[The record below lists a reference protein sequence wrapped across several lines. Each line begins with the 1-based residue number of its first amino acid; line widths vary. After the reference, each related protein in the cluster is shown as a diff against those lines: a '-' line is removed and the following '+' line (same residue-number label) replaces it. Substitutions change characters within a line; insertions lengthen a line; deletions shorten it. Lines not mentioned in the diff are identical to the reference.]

1 MANAFDQFDVKEKAG
16 NPFDQFD
23 QSGKSSKRERTY
35 GEAAQD
41 VGAGL
46 VSGAGAL
53 VQLPGQ
59 LYGLATGDFSDTG
72 LTKVGREMRETG
84 ESMKSEELKLRE
96 QERSA
101 KIAAAEK
108 EGQVSA
114 GITAFM
120 ETIKDPAL
128 LSNFIAEQVPNLIPG
143 FGVARGLKAA
153 GMGARAVSGA
163 VGTGA
168 VQQGADIGAQSY
180 EELYKELKSKGMP
193 DEEAAGRALGY
204 ARATGAGAA
213 VISLLAQR
221 LPGARAIEEAM
232 AGVEGKAATGILG
245 KAGRAGR
252 AAAGAAGEAG
262 SEITEETGGKLAQN
276 IAMAQERPDFDITS
290 GLGQTAGM
298 AAVGGVGMGGIS
310 GALQRAESEPAK
322 PVVEPPVE
330 PPTTP
335 TPPAEPPAEPPP
347 EPPVEPP
354 VEPPISGTPPSA
366 PHTPKLNRA
375 SDDEVK
381 KLDTYYEGDPKDF
394 GLSLAD
400 IQNRDRSKPASI
412 AQMQSIAASPN
423 YDRISVSRE
432 FASGAPVVISDLKLP
447 DKFLGKIETV
457 SSEDNTRFPIRY
469 AVVDA
474 SLLTPSHLADGT
486 TVKDYSNPDI
496 GGIRP
501 VAGNGRVAGLIQ
513 AYKQGTAEDYKAKM
527 LEDTDHGIDPEAIQ
541 QLQNP
546 VLVRIMPKAD
556 LTPNIADKSNVAG
569 QMRMTP
575 AEQAKVDLGRFD
587 VTKVDFMADGAPS
600 YESLVQFINSMPE
613 SERAELMDE
622 GAPSKDAVT
631 RINNAIFSHA
641 YDSPQLMRLFSQAI
655 DPEAATVM
663 RAVALAAPS
672 MHKLNEAGDY
682 DFRDRLINAAQEI
695 VNARRRGIS
704 LATFRQQ
711 QDMNRDPYTAKI
723 MDFFIDNLRAPRR
736 MGEALTELADAAHAQ
751 SVTGED
757 MFGEVPKV
765 PMQDIFNSILGGDPI
780 TQPFSQKPA
789 TIEKP
794 APTEK
799 PENPIFA
806 IDKKP
811 SEIAQEISGFSIPQ
825 LSQWLI
831 DNAPNSAAKAIAEA
845 ITNRINEYSDRNVSM
860 TLEVKKGSKRKKGEY
875 GSLRTIPA
883 SNGIS
888 FVVSLNSPIGANNVV
903 EKNLDH
909 PRGSG
914 TNYRTIMHELLHLV
928 TMVQLRALPSS
939 DPRIKELK
947 RILDVV
953 NDQIEKDISAGKD
966 HPFIKTMVNEKQIS
980 PRKYKTWGP
989 RANIYEI
996 VAWGLT
1002 DENYQNYLSTIK
1014 VDDINVF
1021 SKIVDV
1027 LRKLLGLT
1035 EKYQTALEG
1044 VASITENLITENVEE
1059 SEKLAAT
1066 SGTFLGKRAPEKMM
1080 TPAQAFTS
1088 KEEVG
1093 SDSEINKFLEEKWQ
1107 RLVDGPQ
1114 KTKPKGFGHVPDSF
1128 WDGISPIFYPQ
1139 GKNIFK
1145 KIDDMRPTFWK
1156 RLAQGIADQ
1165 YRSIK
1170 DYSDEAYMLARMSKT
1185 VDGALEGLMFFGQ
1198 VELDNGALNIKPN
1211 SKGLLDIFKPL
1222 GDEVDT
1228 FMIWQAMNRDAE
1240 LAQKNRAP
1248 SIAKGLVA
1256 QRKLLSDGT
1265 MPNGKNR
1272 LEEYEK
1278 VQKELNLLNR
1288 SVLRVAYKQGLIDK
1302 KAFAVFSRDINYIP
1316 FYKVMEDNGD
1326 VQAAATKS
1334 GLVNQ
1339 YMSKALKG
1347 GEKPFGDLMENTL
1360 RNWSHILSASQKN
1373 AAAGATM
1380 KAAVEQGG
1388 AFPNLKSD
1396 LGWQDGKVYATKRMD
1411 LIDRIND
1418 NDELNESQK
1427 QARINRLMRPYVDAV
1442 NERTDISDS
1451 QKQSLIEGLYDG
1463 LANGDGKLKPEMTT
1477 SEGKGISKIMI
1488 GGQPTYFKVE
1498 DQLLL
1503 EAIASIGYMGPKS
1516 KFLDVARDFKNM
1528 LQFGVTI
1535 SPAFKVRNLFRDSI
1549 SAMAVSDLKKNPF
1562 ANVAK
1567 GWAESD
1573 RNNPAHIS
1581 ALAGGAIFNFGSA
1594 YEGDQ
1599 AKMIRRLIKAGV
1611 KESDILDTP
1620 EKIKSGLL
1628 KMWDAYQEF
1637 GNKSESANRMAL
1649 YTQLREKGHNHLEAS
1664 FYARDM
1670 LDFSMQG
1677 AWPAMRMVTQVVP
1690 FLNARVQG
1698 LYKLGR
1704 DGINPTA
1711 RVIYNSV
1718 TGKPIEL
1725 TDKQKAQQFSTI
1737 MTAVALASLMLYMAF
1752 KDDEEFKK
1760 REEWD
1765 RDNFWWFKL
1774 PGMETAIR
1782 IPKPFEIGAFG
1793 TIAERTLEQIIDK
1806 GAEGKTFEQ
1815 SMKRM
1820 LTDTFAIN
1828 PVPQMIRPLI
1838 DLYANKDSFT
1848 GAPIE
1853 TAGMERLSKEQR
1865 IAEKTSP
1872 LAIGLSKIANVFLP
1886 ESSEMS
1892 PVQTDYA
1899 IKSYFGWLGGTASA
1913 TSHYAV
1919 MPFSKSAYPDQD
1931 WGETMSLGFI
1941 KSLPS
1946 AQSKYV
1952 TAFYESNKEIS
1963 QAYADMRHFAELGKM
1978 DKVQEILKE
1987 KGDKIALAKY
1997 YDKASKD
2004 MSKIRQV
2011 ILHIRADENM
2021 PGDQKKEEIDR
2032 LKILI
2037 GKIAEQMESSRKVIG
2052 KQQFYYE
2059 AQQSWPLD
2067 PTL

>member
-1 MANAFDQFDVKEKAG
+1 MANAFDRFDVKEKAG

-23 QSGKSSKRERTY
+23 QAEKSAKRERTM

-53 VQLPGQ
+53 AQLPGQ

-72 LTKVGREMRETG
+72 LTKVGRELKETG
-84 ESMKSEELKLRE
+84 ESMKSEELKRRE
-96 QERSA
+96 VERSA
-101 KIAAAEK
+101 KISAAEK
-108 EGQVSA
+108 EGQISA
-114 GITAFM
+114 GVTAFM

-128 LSNFIAEQVPNLIPG
+128 LTNFIAEQAPNLIPG
-143 FGVARGLKAA
+143 LGVARGLKAA
-153 GMGARAVSGA
+153 GMGAQAVRGA
-163 VGTGA
+163 IGTGA

-180 EELYKELKSKGMP
+180 EELYKELKDKGMS
-193 DEEAAGRALGY
+193 DGEAAGRALGY

-213 VISLLAQR
+213 VISVLAQR
-221 LPGARAIEEAM
+221 LPGAKAIEEAM
-232 AGVEGKAATGILG
+232 AGVEGKAATGILA
-245 KAGRAGR
+245 KAGRLGR
-252 AAAGAAGEAG
+252 AATGAAGEAG

-276 IAMAQERPDFDITS
+276 IAMAQERPDYDLTT

-310 GALQRAESEPAK
+310 GALQRGAQVA
-322 PVVEPPVE
+322 PPE
-330 PPTTP
+330 APPE
-335 TPPAEPPAEPPP
+335 TPPEKPPG
-347 EPPVEPP
+347 VE
-354 VEPPISGTPPSA
+354 TPPGA
-366 PHTPKLNRA
+366 IPTPKLNRA
-375 SDDEVK
+375 SDEEIK
-381 KLDTYYEGDPKDF
+381 KLDTYYEGKPEDF

-412 AQMQSIAASPN
+412 AQMQSIAANPN

-432 FASGAPVVISDLKLP
+432 FASGAPVVISDIQLP
-447 DKFLGKIETV
+447 DAQLGRIETV
-457 SSEDNTRFPIRY
+457 ASEDNTRFPIRY

-474 SLLTPSHLADGT
+474 DQLTPSHLVDGT
-486 TVKDYSNPDI
+486 NVQAYGDPSVE
-496 GGIRP
+496 GIRP
-501 VAGNGRVAGLIQ
+501 VAGNGRVAGLMQ

-527 LEDTDHGIDPEAIQ
+527 MEDTDHGISPEVIQ
-541 QLQNP
+541 QIANP
-546 VLVRIMPKAD
+546 VLIRIMPKSE
-556 LTPNIADKSNVAG
+556 LTPDIADKSNVAG

-587 VTKVDFMADGAPS
+587 VNRVDFMADGSPS

-622 GAPSKDAVT
+622 GAPSKEAVT
-631 RINNAIFSHA
+631 RMNNAIFSHA

-663 RAVALAAPS
+663 RAIALAAPS

-711 QDMNRDPYTAKI
+711 QDIDRDPYTAKI

-736 MGEALTELADAAHAQ
+736 MGEALIELADTAHAQ

-765 PMQDIFNSILGGDPI
+765 PMEDIFNRVFGGDPI
-780 TQPFSQKPA
+780 TQPFTQKPE
-789 TIEKP
+789 IVEPPKVEEP
-794 APTEK
+794 KVKERVPFE
-799 PENPIFA
+799 
-806 IDKKP
+806 IDK
-811 SEIAQEISGFSIPQ
+811 SNAEIAKEIQGMSIPQ

-831 DNAPNSAAKAIAEA
+831 DNAPNSAARTIAEA
-845 ITNRINEYSDRNVSM
+845 IHNRIQEYADRKVSM
-860 TLEVKKGSKRKKGEY
+860 TLEILKGNKRNKKALGTASI
-875 GSLRTIPA
+875 IPT
-883 SNGIS
+883 SQGTS
-888 FVVSLNSPIGANNVV
+888 FVVRLNAPPTG
-903 EKNLDH
+903 KDTDYLT
-909 PRGSG
+909 G
-914 TNYRTIMHELLHLV
+914 TNYETMMHELLHVV
-928 TMVQLRALPSS
+928 TQSQLYYLPNS
-939 DPRIKELK
+939 DPRIMELED
-947 RILDVV
+947 LLQTV
-953 NDQIEKDISAGKD
+953 NRQIEKDMAAEKD
-966 HPFIKTMVNEKQIS
+966 HPMIKTFINQKFMG
-980 PRKYKTWGP
+980 PRKWKDWGP
-989 RANIYEI
+989 RKNIHEI
-996 VAWGLT
+996 ITWGLT
-1002 DENYQNYLSTIK
+1002 DPNYQSYLSTIK
-1014 VDDINVF
+1014 VGDQTAF
-1021 SKIVDV
+1021 SKFVSV
-1027 LRKLLGLT
+1027 LRKLLGLK
-1035 EKYQTALEG
+1035 EQYQTALEK
-1044 VASITENLITENVEE
+1044 VAYIAEQLVTENIEETEKALKSVG
-1059 SEKLAAT
+1059 SKLGIL
-1066 SGTFLGKRAPEKMM
+1066 SPS
-1080 TPAQAFTS
+1080 QAFTS
-1088 KEEVG
+1088 SSEVG
-1093 SDSEINKFLEEKWQ
+1093 SNSEISKFLEEKWQ
-1107 RLVDGPQ
+1107 RLVDGPP
-1114 KTKPKGFGHVPDSF
+1114 KTKPKGFEHVPDNF
-1128 WDGISPIFYPQ
+1128 WDGINPIFYPQ

-1170 DYSDEAYMLARMSKT
+1170 DYSEEAYMLARMSKT

-1198 VELDNGALNIKPN
+1198 VTLDNGALNIKPN

-1222 GDEVDT
+1222 GEEVDA

-1240 LAQKNRAP
+1240 LAAKNRAL
-1248 SIAKGLVA
+1248 SISKGLVA

-1288 SVLRVAYKQGLIDK
+1288 SVLRIAYRQGLIDK
-1302 KAFAVFSRDINYIP
+1302 KAFAIFSRDINYIP
-1316 FYKVMEDNGD
+1316 FYKVMEENGD

-1380 KAAVEQGG
+1380 QAAVEQGG
-1388 AFPNLKSD
+1388 AYPNLKSD
-1396 LGWQDGKVYATKRMD
+1396 LGWQDGKVYATRRMGI
-1411 LIDRIND
+1411 IDRIND

-1427 QARINRLMRPYVDAV
+1427 KAKIFRLMKPYVDAV
-1442 NERTDISDS
+1442 KERTDISNQEKD
-1451 QKQSLIEGLYDG
+1451 KLIEGLYEG
-1463 LANGDGKLKPEMTT
+1463 LANGDGKLIPEMTT

-1498 DQLLL
+1498 DQLLM

-1549 SAMAVSDLKKNPF
+1549 AAMAVSDLKKQPW
-1562 ANVAK
+1562 ANVVK

-1599 AKMIRRLIKAGV
+1599 AKMIRRLIKMGV

-1620 EKIKSGLL
+1620 EKIKVGLS

-1649 YTQLREKGHNHLEAS
+1649 YTQLRDKGYNHLEAS

-1677 AWPAMRMVTQVVP
+1677 SWPAMRMVTQVVP

-1704 DGINPTA
+1704 DGINPTV

-1718 TGKPIEL
+1718 TGKPLEL
-1725 TDKQKAQQFSTI
+1725 TDKQKAQQFSTV

-1765 RDNFWWFKL
+1765 RDNFWWFRL

-1782 IPKPFEIGAFG
+1782 VPKPFEIGAFG
-1793 TIAERTLEQIIDK
+1793 TLAERTVEQIVDK
-1806 GAEGKTFEQ
+1806 SAEGKTFEK
-1815 SMKRM
+1815 SLKRM

-1872 LAIGLSKIANVFLP
+1872 LAIALSKVTNVFLP
-1886 ESSEMS
+1886 ESAEVS

-1931 WGETMSLGFI
+1931 WRETMSLGFV
-1941 KSLPS
+1941 KSLPT

-1952 TAFYESNKEIS
+1952 TAFYENNKEIS
-1963 QAYADMRHFAELGKM
+1963 QAYADMRHYAEIGETEKAQKIM
-1978 DKVQEILKE
+1978 QE
-1987 KGDKIALAKY
+1987 KGDQIAMAKF

-2004 MSKIRQV
+2004 MSKVRQV

-2021 PGDQKKEEIDR
+2021 SGAQKKEEIDR

-2037 GKIAEQMESSRKVIG
+2037 GQIAEQMENARKALS
-2052 KQQFYYE
+2052 QR
-2059 AQQSWPLD
+2059 
-2067 PTL
+2067 

>member
-1 MANAFDQFDVKEKAG
+1 MPSLSEILQDPNYVNANEATKRAIFDKYSAQ
-16 NPFDQFD
+16 DQNFTSANEATKD
-23 QSGKSSKRERTY
+23 AIRQRFGVLTQARAEPTTAPKERTM

-41 VGAGL
+41 IGAGL

-84 ESMKSEELKLRE
+84 ESMKSEELKRRE
-96 QERSA
+96 AERSA
-101 KIAAAEK
+101 KITAAEK
-108 EGQVSA
+108 EGQISA
-114 GITAFM
+114 GVTAFM

-128 LSNFIAEQVPNLIPG
+128 LSNFIAEQAPNLIPG
-143 FGVARGLKAA
+143 LGVARGLKAA
-153 GMGARAVSGA
+153 GMGAGA
-163 VGTGA
+163 VRGAIGTGA
-168 VQQGADIGAQSY
+168 VQQGADIGAQAY
-180 EELYKELKSKGMP
+180 EDLYKELKDKGMS
-193 DEEAAGRALGY
+193 DGEAAGRALGY

-213 VISLLAQR
+213 VISVLAQR

-245 KAGRAGR
+245 KAGRLGR
-252 AAAGAAGEAG
+252 AAVGAAGEAG
-262 SEITEETGGKLAQN
+262 SEVTEETGGKLLQN
-276 IAMAQERPDFDITS
+276 IAMAQERPGYDLTT

-310 GALQRAESEPAK
+310 GALQRGEQERPPEAPPEK
-322 PVVEPPVE
+322 PTGVE
-330 PPTTP
+330 
-335 TPPAEPPAEPPP
+335 TPPGSIP
-347 EPPVEPP
+347 
-354 VEPPISGTPPSA
+354 
-366 PHTPKLNRA
+366 TPKLNRA
-375 SDDEVK
+375 SDDEIK
-381 KLDTYYEGDPKDF
+381 KLDTYYEGKPEDF

-400 IQNRDRSKPASI
+400 IQNRDRSKPAAI
-412 AQMQSIAASPN
+412 AQMQSIAANPN

-432 FASGAPVVISDLKLP
+432 FASGAPVVISDIQLP
-447 DKFLGKIETV
+447 DTQLGRIETV
-457 SSEDNTRFPIRY
+457 ASEDNTRFPIRY

-474 SLLTPSHLADGT
+474 SQLTPSHLVDGT
-486 TVKDYSNPDI
+486 NVPQYSDPNVQ
-496 GGIRP
+496 GIRP

-513 AYKQGTAEDYKAKM
+513 AYKQGTAEDYKTKM
-527 LEDTDHGIDPEAIQ
+527 MEDTDHGINPEVIQ
-541 QLQNP
+541 QIADP

-556 LTPNIADKSNVAG
+556 LTPDIADKSNVAG

-587 VTKVDFMADGAPS
+587 VNNVDFMADGAPS

-622 GAPSKDAVT
+622 GAPSKEAVT
-631 RINNAIFSHA
+631 RLNNAIFSHA

-663 RAVALAAPS
+663 RAIALAAPS
-672 MHKLNEAGDY
+672 MHQLNEAGDY

-695 VNARRRGIS
+695 VNARRRGVS

-711 QDMNRDPYTAKI
+711 QDMSRDPYTAKI

-736 MGEALTELADAAHAQ
+736 MGEALTELANAAHEQ

-765 PMQDIFNSILGGDPI
+765 PMQDIFNRILGGEPI
-780 TQPFSQKPA
+780 TQPFTQEPA
-789 TIEKP
+789 
-794 APTEK
+794 AVAK
-799 PENPIFA
+799 PELPEKIPFV

-811 SEIAQEISGFSIPQ
+811 SEIAKEITGFSIPQ

-845 ITNRINEYSDRNVSM
+845 ITKRINEYADRNVSM
-860 TLEVKKGSKRKKGEY
+860 KLEVQNGRKRKKGEF
-875 GSLRTIPA
+875 GSNRLIPA
-883 SNGIS
+883 TNGIA
-888 FVVSLNSPIGANNVV
+888 FVVSLNSPFGPRNVLEENN
-903 EKNLDH
+903 DH
-909 PRGSG
+909 PRGAG

-928 TMVQLRALPSS
+928 TQVQLHLLPKT
-939 DPRIKELK
+939 DPRIKELH
-947 RILDVV
+947 RILDIV
-953 NDQIEKDISAGKD
+953 NKQIEKDIKANVD
-966 HPFIKTMVNEKQIS
+966 HPFIKIASTQSLK
-980 PRKYKTWGP
+980 WGP
-989 RANIYEI
+989 KKNIFEI
-996 VAWGLT
+996 ISWGLT
-1002 DENYQNYLSTIK
+1002 DEDYQNYLSTIK
-1014 VDDINVF
+1014 IDDQNAF
-1021 SKIVDV
+1021 SKFVDV
-1027 LRKLLGLT
+1027 LRKLLGLK
-1035 EKYQTALEG
+1035 EQYQTALEG
-1044 VASITENLITENVEE
+1044 VAYITENLVTENVEE
-1059 SEKLAAT
+1059 TEKLAA
-1066 SGTFLGKRAPEKMM
+1066 SRGTILGRRAPEKMM

-1088 KEEVG
+1088 KDEVG
-1093 SDSEINKFLEEKWQ
+1093 SKSEISKFLEEKWQ
-1107 RLVDGPQ
+1107 RLVDGPA
-1114 KTKPKGFGHVPDSF
+1114 KTKPKGFDHVPDDY
-1128 WDGISPIFYPQ
+1128 WNGINPIFYPQ

-1145 KIDDMRPTFWK
+1145 KLDDMRPTFWK

-1170 DYSDEAYMLARMSKT
+1170 DYSEEAYMLARMSKT

-1198 VELDNGALNIKPN
+1198 VMLDNGALNIKPN
-1211 SKGLLDIFKPL
+1211 SKGLLDIFKTL
-1222 GDEVDT
+1222 GEEVDS
-1228 FMIWQAMNRDAE
+1228 FMIWQAMNRDAQ
-1240 LAQKNRAP
+1240 LAADKRAP
-1248 SIAKGLVA
+1248 SIAQGLVA
-1256 QRKLLSDGT
+1256 QRKLLSDGN
-1265 MPNGKNR
+1265 MPDGRNR
-1272 LEEYEK
+1272 LKVYES
-1278 VQKELNLLNR
+1278 VQKELNQLNR

-1316 FYKVMEDNGD
+1316 FYKVMEENGD

-1360 RNWSHILSASQKN
+1360 RNWSHILSAAQKN

-1388 AFPNLKSD
+1388 AYPNLKSD
-1396 LGWQDGKVYATKRMD
+1396 LGWQDGKVYATRRMALMD
-1411 LIDRIND
+1411 KIND
-1418 NDELNESQK
+1418 NDELTESQK
-1427 QARINRLMRPYVDAV
+1427 KAKIDRLMKPYVDAV
-1442 NERTDISDS
+1442 KERTDINDS
-1451 QKQSLIEGLYDG
+1451 QKDRLIEGLYEG
-1463 LANGDGKLKPEMTT
+1463 LANGDGKLIPEMTT
-1477 SEGKGISKIMI
+1477 SEGKGISKIMV

-1498 DQLLL
+1498 DELLM

-1549 SAMAVSDLKKNPF
+1549 SAMAVSDLKKQPW
-1562 ANVAK
+1562 ANVVK
-1567 GWAESD
+1567 GWADSD

-1599 AKMIRRLIKAGV
+1599 AKMIRRLIKMGV
-1611 KESDILDTP
+1611 KEGDILDTP
-1620 EKIKSGLL
+1620 EKIKAGLA

-1637 GNKSESANRMAL
+1637 GNKSEAANRMAL
-1649 YTQLREKGHNHLEAS
+1649 YTQLREKNMNHLQAS

-1711 RVIYNSV
+1711 RVIYNTA

-1725 TDKQKAQQFSTI
+1725 TDKQKAAQFSTV

-1782 IPKPFEIGAFG
+1782 VPKPFEIGAFG
-1793 TIAERTLEQIIDK
+1793 TMAERTAEQIMDK
-1806 GAEGKTFEQ
+1806 SAEGKTFEQ
-1815 SMKRM
+1815 SLKRM
-1820 LTDTFAIN
+1820 LSDTFAMN
-1828 PVPQMIRPLI
+1828 PVPQMIRPLV

-1872 LAIGLSKIANVFLP
+1872 LAIALSKVANVFLP
-1886 ESSEMS
+1886 ESAEVS

-1919 MPFSKSAYPDQD
+1919 MPFSKSAYPDQN
-1931 WGETMSLGFI
+1931 WAETMSLGFI
-1941 KSLPS
+1941 KSLPTT
-1946 AQSKYV
+1946 QSKYV
-1952 TAFYESNKEIS
+1952 TAFYENNKEIS
-1963 QAYADMRHFAELGKM
+1963 QAYADMRHFMEIGEM
-1978 DKVQEILKE
+1978 DKAQKIMQE
-1987 KGDKIALAKY
+1987 KGDLITLAKF

-2004 MSKIRQV
+2004 MSKVRQV
-2011 ILHIRADENM
+2011 ILHVRADETM
-2021 PGDQKKEEIDR
+2021 TGAQKKEEIDR

-2037 GKIAEQMESSRKVIG
+2037 GEIAQQMEDARK
-2052 KQQFYYE
+2052 
-2059 AQQSWPLD
+2059 
-2067 PTL
+2067 TLNRP

>member
-1 MANAFDQFDVKEKAG
+1 MPSLIEILKDPNYVNANEATKRAIFDKYSAQ
-16 NPFDQFD
+16 DQNYTGANEATKDAIRQKFGVITEARAEER
-23 QSGKSSKRERTY
+23 QQPTAAPKERTL

-41 VGAGL
+41 IGAGL

-53 VQLPGQ
+53 AQLPGQ
-59 LYGLATGDFSDTG
+59 IYGLATGDFSDTG

-84 ESMKSEELKLRE
+84 ESMKSEELKRRE
-96 QERSA
+96 AERSS

-108 EGQVSA
+108 EGQISA
-114 GITAFM
+114 GVTAFM

-128 LSNFIAEQVPNLIPG
+128 LTNFIAEQAPNLIPG
-143 FGVARGLKAA
+143 LGVARGLKAA
-153 GMGARAVSGA
+153 GMGAQAVRGA
-163 VGTGA
+163 IGTGA

-180 EELYKELKSKGMP
+180 EELYKELKSKGMS
-193 DEEAAGRALGY
+193 DGEAAGRALGY

-213 VISLLAQR
+213 VISVLAQR

-232 AGVEGKAATGILG
+232 AGVEGKAATGILA

-252 AAAGAAGEAG
+252 AATGAAGEAG
-262 SEITEETGGKLAQN
+262 SEIVEETGGKFAQN
-276 IAMAQERPDFDITS
+276 VAMAQERPDFALST

-298 AAVGGVGMGGIS
+298 AAVGGVGMGGVS
-310 GALQRAESEPAK
+310 GALSRGQVETLPPEKPPESPPEK
-322 PVVEPPVE
+322 PP
-330 PPTTP
+330 
-335 TPPAEPPAEPPP
+335 EPPP
-347 EPPVEPP
+347 EKPPGVE
-354 VEPPISGTPPSA
+354 TPPGA
-366 PHTPKLNRA
+366 IFTPKLNRA
-375 SDDEVK
+375 SDEEIK
-381 KLDTYYEGDPKDF
+381 KLETYYEGKPEDF

-412 AQMQSIAASPN
+412 AQMQSIAANPN

-432 FASGAPVVISDLKLP
+432 FASGAPVVISDIQLP
-447 DKFLGKIETV
+447 DTQLGKIETV
-457 SSEDNTRFPIRY
+457 TSEDNTRFPIRY

-474 SLLTPSHLADGT
+474 GQLTPSHLVDGT
-486 TVKDYSNPDI
+486 NVKAYSDASVE
-496 GGIRP
+496 GIRP
-501 VAGNGRVAGLIQ
+501 VAGNGRVAGLMQ
-513 AYKQGTAEDYKAKM
+513 AYKQGTAEDYKTKM
-527 LEDTDHGIDPEAIQ
+527 LEDTDHGINPEVIQ
-541 QLQNP
+541 QMDNP

-556 LTPNIADKSNVAG
+556 LTANIADKSNVAG

-613 SERAELMDE
+613 SERAELMDD
-622 GAPSKDAVT
+622 GAPSKEAVT
-631 RINNAIFSHA
+631 RLNNSIFSHA

-663 RAVALAAPS
+663 RAIALAAPS
-672 MHKLNEAGDY
+672 MQKLNDAGEY

-711 QDMNRDPYTAKI
+711 QDIDRDPYTAKI

-751 SVTGED
+751 SITGED

-765 PMQDIFNSILGGDPI
+765 PMQDIFNRVFGGEPI
-780 TQPFSQKPA
+780 TQPFTQEPA
-789 TIEKP
+789 
-794 APTEK
+794 AVAK
-799 PENPIFA
+799 PEVPEKIPFA

-811 SEIAQEISGFSIPQ
+811 SEIAKEITGFSMPQ

-845 ITNRINEYSDRNVSM
+845 ITKRINEYADRNVSM
-860 TLEVKKGSKRKKGEY
+860 TLEVQKGTKRKKGEF
-875 GSLRTIPA
+875 GSSRVIPA
-883 SNGIS
+883 TNGIA
-888 FVVSLNSPIGANNVV
+888 FVISLNSPFGPRNVLEENN
-903 EKNLDH
+903 DH
-909 PRGSG
+909 PRGAG

-928 TMVQLRALPSS
+928 TQVQLNLLPKT
-939 DPRIKELK
+939 DPRIKELQQ
-947 RILDVV
+947 ILNTV
-953 NDQIEKDISAGKD
+953 NKQIEKDIRAGVD
-966 HPFIKTMVNEKQIS
+966 HPFIKLAGTQSLK
-980 PRKYKTWGP
+980 WGP
-989 RANIYEI
+989 KKDIFEI
-996 VAWGLT
+996 ISWGLT
-1002 DENYQNYLSTIK
+1002 DEDYQNYLSTVK
-1014 VDDINVF
+1014 VGDQNVF
-1021 SKIVDV
+1021 SKFVDV
-1027 LRKLLGLT
+1027 LRKLLGLK
-1035 EKYQTALEG
+1035 EQYQTALEA
-1044 VASITENLITENVEE
+1044 VAYITENLVTENVQET
-1059 SEKLAAT
+1059 EKLAA
-1066 SGTFLGKRAPEKMM
+1066 SRGTILGRRTPEKMM

-1088 KEEVG
+1088 KDEVG
-1093 SDSEINKFLEEKWQ
+1093 SNSEIRKFLEEKWQ

-1114 KTKPKGFGHVPDSF
+1114 KTKPKGFDHVPDKL
-1128 WDGISPIFYPQ
+1128 WDGLNPIFYPQ
-1139 GKNIFK
+1139 GKTIFK

-1156 RLAQGIADQ
+1156 RLAQGVADQ

-1170 DYSDEAYMLARMSKT
+1170 DYSSEAYMLARMSKT

-1222 GDEVDT
+1222 GEEVDT

-1240 LAQKNRAP
+1240 LAANKRAP
-1248 SIAKGLVA
+1248 SIAQSLVA
-1256 QRKLLSDGT
+1256 QRKLLSDGN
-1265 MPNGKNR
+1265 MPDGRNR
-1272 LEEYEK
+1272 LKVYES
-1278 VQKELNLLNR
+1278 VQKELNQLNR
-1288 SVLRVAYKQGLIDK
+1288 SVLRIAYKQGLIDK

-1316 FYKVMEDNGD
+1316 FYKVMEENGD

-1388 AFPNLKSD
+1388 AYPNLKSD
-1396 LGWQDGKVYATKRMD
+1396 LGWQDGKVYATRRMS
-1411 LIDRIND
+1411 LVDRINE
-1418 NDELNESQK
+1418 NDEL
-1427 QARINRLMRPYVDAV
+1427 
-1442 NERTDISDS
+1442 SDS
-1451 QKQSLIEGLYDG
+1451 QKQSKINRIMKPYVDAINERSDIDQSRKDNLIEGLYEG
-1463 LANGDGKLKPEMTT
+1463 LANGDGKLIPEMTT

-1498 DQLLL
+1498 DELLM

-1549 SAMAVSDLKKNPF
+1549 AAMAVSDLKKQPW
-1562 ANVAK
+1562 ANVVK

-1599 AKMIRRLIKAGV
+1599 AKMIRRLIKMGV
-1611 KESDILDTP
+1611 KENDILDTP
-1620 EKIKSGLL
+1620 EKIKAGLT
-1628 KMWDAYQEF
+1628 KMWDAYQDF

-1649 YTQLREKGHNHLEAS
+1649 YTQLKEKGHNHLEAS

-1677 AWPAMRMVTQVVP
+1677 SWPAMRMVTQVVP

-1725 TDKQKAQQFSTI
+1725 TDKQKAQQFSTV

-1765 RDNFWWFKL
+1765 RDNFWWFRL

-1782 IPKPFEIGAFG
+1782 VPKPFEIGAFG
-1793 TIAERTLEQIIDK
+1793 TMAERTAEQIMDK
-1806 GAEGKTFEQ
+1806 SAEGKTFEK
-1815 SMKRM
+1815 SLKRM

-1828 PVPQMIRPLI
+1828 PIPQMVRPLV
-1838 DLYANKDSFT
+1838 DLYSNKDSFT

-1872 LAIGLSKIANVFLP
+1872 LAIALSKVTNVFLP
-1886 ESSEMS
+1886 ESAEVS

-1931 WGETMSLGFI
+1931 WKETMSLGFV
-1941 KSLPS
+1941 KSLPT

-1952 TAFYESNKEIS
+1952 TAFYENNKEIS
-1963 QAYADMRHFAELGKM
+1963 QAYADMRHFMEIGEM
-1978 DKVQEILKE
+1978 DKAQKIMQE
-1987 KGDKIALAKY
+1987 KGDKITLAKF

-2004 MSKIRQV
+2004 MSKVRQV
-2011 ILHIRADENM
+2011 ILHIRADETM
-2021 PGDQKKEEIDR
+2021 TGAQKKEEIDR

-2037 GKIAEQMESSRKVIG
+2037 GEIAQQMEESRK
-2052 KQQFYYE
+2052 
-2059 AQQSWPLD
+2059 
-2067 PTL
+2067 TLSQP

>member
-1 MANAFDQFDVKEKAG
+1 MANVFDQFDTREKAG

-23 QSGKSSKRERTY
+23 HVEKSAKRERTT
-35 GEAAQD
+35 GEAVQD
-41 VGAGL
+41 VGAGV
-46 VSGAGAL
+46 VSGVGAL
-53 VQLPGQ
+53 TQLPGQ
-59 LYGLATGDFSDTG
+59 IYGLATGDFSDTG
-72 LTKVGREMRETG
+72 LTKVGREMREYG
-84 ESMKSEELKLRE
+84 ESMKSEELKRRE
-96 QERSA
+96 VERSA

-108 EGQVSA
+108 EGQISA
-114 GITAFM
+114 GVTAFM

-128 LSNFIAEQVPNLIPG
+128 LTNFIAEQLPNLIPG
-143 FGVARGLKAA
+143 LTVARGLKAA
-153 GMGARAVSGA
+153 GMGAQAVRGA
-163 VGTGA
+163 IGTGA

-180 EELYKELKSKGMP
+180 EELYKELKDKGMS
-193 DEEAAGRALGY
+193 EGEAAGRALGY

-213 VISLLAQR
+213 VISVLAQR

-245 KAGRAGR
+245 KAGRLGR
-252 AAAGAAGEAG
+252 AATGAAGEAG

-276 IAMAQERPDFDITS
+276 IAMAQERPGYDLTT

-298 AAVGGVGMGGIS
+298 AAVGGVGMGGVS
-310 GALQRAESEPAK
+310 GALSRGQVETFPPEKPPEKPAG
-322 PVVEPPVE
+322 VE
-330 PPTTP
+330 
-335 TPPAEPPAEPPP
+335 TPPGAIP
-347 EPPVEPP
+347 
-354 VEPPISGTPPSA
+354 
-366 PHTPKLNRA
+366 TPKLNRA
-375 SDDEVK
+375 SDDEIK
-381 KLDTYYEGDPKDF
+381 RLDTYYEGKPEDF

-412 AQMQSIAASPN
+412 AQMQSIAANPN
-423 YDRISVSRE
+423 YNRISVSRE
-432 FASGAPVVISDLKLP
+432 FASGAPVVISDIQLP
-447 DKFLGKIETV
+447 DAQLGRIETV
-457 SSEDNTRFPIRY
+457 ASEDNTRFPIRY

-474 SLLTPSHLADGT
+474 GQLTPSHLVDGT
-486 TVKDYSNPDI
+486 NVQAYSDPSVE
-496 GGIRP
+496 GIRP
-501 VAGNGRVAGLIQ
+501 VAGNGRVAGLMQ
-513 AYKQGTAEDYKAKM
+513 AYKQGTAENYKTM
-527 LEDTDHGIDPEAIQ
+527 MMEDTDHGINPEVIQ
-541 QLQNP
+541 QMANP

-613 SERAELMDE
+613 SERGELMDE
-622 GAPSKDAVT
+622 GAPSKEAVT
-631 RINNAIFSHA
+631 RVNNAIFSHA

-672 MHKLNEAGDY
+672 MHKLNEAGEY

-711 QDMNRDPYTAKI
+711 QDIDRDPYTAKI

-736 MGEALTELADAAHAQ
+736 MGDVLTELADAAHEQ

-765 PMQDIFNSILGGDPI
+765 PMQDIFNRILGGDPI
-780 TQPFSQKPA
+780 TQPFVQELA
-789 TIEKP
+789 T
-794 APTEK
+794 TEK
-799 PENPIFA
+799 PEVPEKISFA

-811 SEIAQEISGFSIPQ
+811 SEIAKEIAGFSIPK

-831 DNAPNSAAKAIAEA
+831 DNAPNSAAKAIAET
-845 ITNRINEYSDRNVSM
+845 ITKRIKEYADRNVSM
-860 TLEVKKGSKRKKGEY
+860 TLEIKNGSARKKGQF
-875 GSLRTIPA
+875 GSSRIIPA
-883 SNGIS
+883 TNGIS
-888 FVVSLNSPIGANNVV
+888 FVVSLNSPIGTRGVL
-903 EKNLDH
+903 EKHNDN
-909 PRGSG
+909 PQGAG
-914 TNYRTIMHELLHLV
+914 TNYRTIMHELLHVV
-928 TMVQLRALPSS
+928 TQAQLNFLPES
-939 DPRIKELK
+939 DARVKELQ
-947 RILDVV
+947 RILDIV
-953 NDQIEKDISAGKD
+953 NDQIEKDIKAGKD
-966 HPFIKTMVNEKQIS
+966 HPFIRRMADAQFNA
-980 PRKYKTWGP
+980 PRAYKTWGP
-989 RANIYEI
+989 RKNIKEI
-996 VAWGLT
+996 VSWGLT
-1002 DENYQNYLSTIK
+1002 DDDYQNYLSTIK
-1014 VDDINVF
+1014 VGDQNVF
-1021 SKIVDV
+1021 SKFVDV
-1027 LRKLLGLT
+1027 LRKLLGMK
-1035 EKYQTALEG
+1035 EQYQTALES
-1044 VASITENLITENVEE
+1044 VAYTTEQLITEPI
-1059 SEKLAAT
+1059 EKTEQLAQTA
-1066 SGTFLGKRAPEKMM
+1066 GTILGSRSPEKMM

-1093 SDSEINKFLEEKWQ
+1093 KDSNINTFLEEKWQ
-1107 RLVDGPQ
+1107 RLVDGPP
-1114 KTKPKGFGHVPDSF
+1114 KTKPKGFDHVPDDY
-1128 WDGISPIFYPQ
+1128 WDGINPIFYPQ

-1145 KIDDMRPTFWK
+1145 KMDDMRPTFWK

-1170 DYSDEAYMLARMSKT
+1170 DYSEEAYMLARMSKT

-1198 VELDNGALNIKPN
+1198 VFLDNGALNIKPDT
-1211 SKGLLDIFKPL
+1211 KGLLDIFKPL
-1222 GDEVDT
+1222 GEEVDT
-1228 FMIWQAMNRDAE
+1228 FMIWQAMSRDAE
-1240 LAQKNRAP
+1240 LAANNRAP
-1248 SIAKGLVA
+1248 SIAKELVA
-1256 QRKLLSDGT
+1256 KRKVLSDGN
-1265 MPNGKNR
+1265 MPDGKNR
-1272 LEEYEK
+1272 LALYES
-1278 VQKELNLLNR
+1278 VQKELNQLNR
-1288 SVLRVAYKQGLIDK
+1288 SVLRIAYKQGLIDK
-1302 KAFAVFSRDINYIP
+1302 KAFAIFSRDINYIP

-1360 RNWSHILSASQKN
+1360 RNWSHILSAAQKN
-1373 AAAGATM
+1373 AAGGATI

-1388 AFPNLKSD
+1388 AYPNLKSD
-1396 LGWQDGKVYATKRMD
+1396 LGWQDGKVYNTRRMG
-1411 LIDRIND
+1411 LVDRIND
-1418 NDELNESQK
+1418 NDELSDSQK
-1427 QARINRLMRPYVDAV
+1427 RAKIDRIMKPYVDAI
-1442 NERTDISDS
+1442 NERTDID
-1451 QKQSLIEGLYDG
+1451 QSRKDKLIEGLYEG
-1463 LANGDGKLKPEMTT
+1463 LANGDGKLLPEMTT

-1498 DQLLL
+1498 DQLLM
-1503 EAIASIGYMGPKS
+1503 EASASIGYMGPKS

-1549 SAMAVSDLKKNPF
+1549 SAMAVSDLKKQPW
-1562 ANVAK
+1562 ANVVK
-1567 GWAESD
+1567 GWADSD

-1599 AKMIRRLIKAGV
+1599 AKMIRRLIKMGV
-1611 KESDILDTP
+1611 KEGDILDTP
-1620 EKIKSGLL
+1620 EKIKAGLA

-1649 YTQLREKGHNHLEAS
+1649 YTQLREKDMNHLQAS

-1704 DGINPTA
+1704 DGITPTS
-1711 RVIYNSV
+1711 RMVYSSV
-1718 TGKPIEL
+1718 TGKQLWETDDQGKLTEKGLKNKL
-1725 TDKQKAQQFSTI
+1725 TDKQKAQQFSTV

-1782 IPKPFEIGAFG
+1782 VPKPFEIGAFG
-1793 TIAERTLEQIIDK
+1793 TIAERTAEQIMDK
-1806 GAEGKTFEQ
+1806 SAEGKTFEQ
-1815 SMKRM
+1815 SLKRM

-1872 LAIGLSKIANVFLP
+1872 LAIALSKVTNVFLP
-1886 ESSEMS
+1886 ESAEVS

-1931 WGETMSLGFI
+1931 WKETMSLGFI
-1941 KSLPS
+1941 KSLPT

-1963 QAYADMRHFAELGKM
+1963 QAYADMRHYAEIGETEKAY
-1978 DKVQEILKE
+1978 KIINE
-1987 KGDKIALAKY
+1987 KGDLIAMAKV
-1997 YDKASKD
+1997 YDKVSKD
-2004 MSKIRQV
+2004 MSKIRQA
-2011 ILHIRADENM
+2011 IMAIRADQDM
-2021 PGDQKKEEIDR
+2021 TGAQKKEEIDR
-2032 LKILI
+2032 LKIII
-2037 GKIAEQMESSRKVIG
+2037 GELAEQAEGARKSLS
-2052 KQQFYYE
+2052 QR
-2059 AQQSWPLD
+2059 
-2067 PTL
+2067 

>member
-1 MANAFDQFDVKEKAG
+1 MANAFDQFDTKEKAG

-23 QSGKSSKRERTY
+23 RVEKAAKRERSM
-35 GEAAQD
+35 GEAVQD

-53 VQLPGQ
+53 TQLPGQ
-59 LYGLATGDFSDTG
+59 IYGLATGDFSDTG
-72 LTKVGREMRETG
+72 LTKVGREMREYG
-84 ESMKSEELKLRE
+84 ESMKSEELKRRE
-96 QERSA
+96 IERSA

-108 EGQVSA
+108 EGQISA
-114 GITAFM
+114 GVTAFM

-128 LSNFIAEQVPNLIPG
+128 LTNFIAEQAPNLIPG
-143 FGVARGLKAA
+143 LAVARGLKAA
-153 GMGARAVSGA
+153 GMGAQAVRGA
-163 VGTGA
+163 IGTGA

-180 EELYKELKSKGMP
+180 EELYKELKSKDMS
-193 DEEAAGRALGY
+193 DAEAAGRALGY

-213 VISLLAQR
+213 VISVLAQR

-232 AGVEGKAATGILG
+232 AGVEGKAATGILA

-252 AAAGAAGEAG
+252 AVTGAAGEAG
-262 SEITEETGGKLAQN
+262 SEIVEETGGKFAQN
-276 IAMAQERPDFDITS
+276 VAMAQERPDFALST

-298 AAVGGVGMGGIS
+298 AAVGGVGMGGVS
-310 GALQRAESEPAK
+310 GALSRGQVETLPPETPPEK
-322 PVVEPPVE
+322 PVEKPVGVE
-330 PPTTP
+330 
-335 TPPAEPPAEPPP
+335 TPPGAIP
-347 EPPVEPP
+347 
-354 VEPPISGTPPSA
+354 
-366 PHTPKLNRA
+366 TPKLNRA
-375 SDDEVK
+375 SDDEIK
-381 KLDTYYEGDPKDF
+381 RLDTYYEGKPEDF

-412 AQMQSIAASPN
+412 AQMQSIAANPN

-432 FASGAPVVISDLKLP
+432 FASGAPVVISDIQLP
-447 DKFLGKIETV
+447 DEQLGRIETV
-457 SSEDNTRFPIRY
+457 ASEDNTRFPIRY

-474 SLLTPSHLADGT
+474 GQLTPSHLVDGT
-486 TVKDYSNPDI
+486 NVQAYSDPSVE
-496 GGIRP
+496 GIRP
-501 VAGNGRVAGLIQ
+501 VAGNGRVAGLMQ

-527 LEDTDHGIDPEAIQ
+527 LEDTDHGINPEIIQ
-541 QLQNP
+541 QMANP

-587 VTKVDFMADGAPS
+587 VNNVGFMADGAPS

-622 GAPSKDAVT
+622 GAPSKEAVT
-631 RINNAIFSHA
+631 RLNNAIFSHA

-663 RAVALAAPS
+663 RAIALAAPS
-672 MHKLNEAGDY
+672 MHKLNEAGEY

-695 VNARRRGIS
+695 VNARRRGVS

-711 QDMNRDPYTAKI
+711 QDIDRDPYTAKI

-765 PMQDIFNSILGGDPI
+765 PMQDIFNRILGGDPI
-780 TQPFSQKPA
+780 TQPFVQELA
-789 TIEKP
+789 T
-794 APTEK
+794 TEK
-799 PENPIFA
+799 PEVPEKIPFA
-806 IDKKP
+806 IDKNP
-811 SEIAQEISGFSIPQ
+811 SEIAKEITGYSIPK

-831 DNAPNSAAKAIAEA
+831 DNAPNSAAKTIAEA
-845 ITNRINEYSDRNVSM
+845 ITNRIKEYANRNVSM
-860 TLEVKKGSKRKKGEY
+860 TLEVQNGRKRKKGEL
-875 GSLRTIPA
+875 GSSTIIPA
-883 SNGIS
+883 TNGIS
-888 FVVSLNSPIGANNVV
+888 FVVSLNSPIGTKGVL
-903 EKNLDH
+903 EKYNDN
-909 PRGSG
+909 PKAAG
-914 TNYRTIMHELLHLV
+914 TNYRTIMHELLHVV
-928 TMVQLRALPSS
+928 TQTQLYLLPES
-939 DPRIKELK
+939 DQRVKELQ
-947 RILDVV
+947 RIFDIV
-953 NDQIEKDISAGKD
+953 DAQIEKDIKAGKD
-966 HPFIKTMVNEKQIS
+966 HPFIRRMADVQFNA
-980 PRKYKTWGP
+980 PRAYKTWGP
-989 RANIYEI
+989 RKNIKEI
-996 VAWGLT
+996 VTWGLT

-1014 VDDINVF
+1014 VGDQNMF
-1021 SKIVDV
+1021 SKFVDV
-1027 LRKLLGLT
+1027 LRKLLGMK
-1035 EKYQTALEG
+1035 EQYQTALES
-1044 VASITENLITENVEE
+1044 VAYTTEQLITEPI
-1059 SEKLAAT
+1059 EKTEQLAT
-1066 SGTFLGKRAPEKMM
+1066 SRGTILGRRAPEKMM

-1093 SDSEINKFLEEKWQ
+1093 KDSNINTFLEEKWQ
-1107 RLVDGPQ
+1107 RLVDGPP
-1114 KTKPKGFGHVPDSF
+1114 KTKPKGFDHVPDKL
-1128 WDGISPIFYPQ
+1128 WDGLNPIFYPQ
-1139 GKNIFK
+1139 GKTIFK

-1156 RLAQGIADQ
+1156 RLAQGVADQ

-1170 DYSDEAYMLARMSKT
+1170 DYSSEAYMLARMSKT

-1211 SKGLLDIFKPL
+1211 SKGLLDIFKLL
-1222 GDEVDT
+1222 GEEVDT

-1240 LAQKNRAP
+1240 LAANKRAP
-1248 SIAKGLVA
+1248 SIAQSLVA
-1256 QRKLLSDGT
+1256 QRKLLSDGN
-1265 MPNGKNR
+1265 MPDGRNR
-1272 LEEYEK
+1272 LKVYES
-1278 VQKELNLLNR
+1278 VQKELNQLNR
-1288 SVLRVAYKQGLIDK
+1288 SVLRIAYKQGLIDK

-1316 FYKVMEDNGD
+1316 FYKVMEENGD

-1388 AFPNLKSD
+1388 AYPNLKSD
-1396 LGWQDGKVYATKRMD
+1396 LGWQDGKVYATRRMS
-1411 LIDRIND
+1411 LVDRIND
-1418 NDELNESQK
+1418 NDEL
-1427 QARINRLMRPYVDAV
+1427 
-1442 NERTDISDS
+1442 SDS
-1451 QKQSLIEGLYDG
+1451 QKQSKINRIMKPYVDAINERSDIDQSRKDNLIEGLYEG
-1463 LANGDGKLKPEMTT
+1463 LANGDGKLIPEMTT
-1477 SEGKGISKIMI
+1477 SDGKGISKIMI

-1498 DQLLL
+1498 DQLLM

-1549 SAMAVSDLKKNPF
+1549 AAMAVSDLKKQPW
-1562 ANVAK
+1562 ANVVK

-1581 ALAGGAIFNFGSA
+1581 ARAGGAIFNFGSA

-1599 AKMIRRLIKAGV
+1599 AKMIRRLIKMGV
-1611 KESDILDTP
+1611 KENDILDTP
-1620 EKIKSGLL
+1620 EKIKAGLT
-1628 KMWDAYQEF
+1628 KMWDAYQDF

-1649 YTQLREKGHNHLEAS
+1649 YTQLKEKGHNHLEAS

-1677 AWPAMRMVTQVVP
+1677 SWPAMRMVTQVVP

-1765 RDNFWWFKL
+1765 RDNFWWFRL

-1782 IPKPFEIGAFG
+1782 VPKPFEIGAFG
-1793 TIAERTLEQIIDK
+1793 TMAERTAEQIMDK
-1806 GAEGKTFEQ
+1806 SAEGKTFEK
-1815 SMKRM
+1815 SLKRM

-1828 PVPQMIRPLI
+1828 PIPQMVRPLV
-1838 DLYANKDSFT
+1838 DLYSNKDSFT

-1872 LAIGLSKIANVFLP
+1872 LAIALSKVTNVFLP
-1886 ESSEMS
+1886 ESAEVS

-1931 WGETMSLGFI
+1931 WKETMSLGFV
-1941 KSLPS
+1941 KSLPT

-1952 TAFYESNKEIS
+1952 TAFYENNKEIS
-1963 QAYADMRHFAELGKM
+1963 QAYADMRHYAEIGETEKAYKLI
-1978 DKVQEILKE
+1978 DE
-1987 KGDKIALAKY
+1987 KGDLIAMAKV
-1997 YDKASKD
+1997 YDKVSKD
-2004 MSKIRQV
+2004 MSKIRQS
-2011 ILHIRADENM
+2011 IMAIRADENM
-2021 PGDQKKEEIDR
+2021 TGAQKKEEIDR
-2032 LKILI
+2032 LKIII
-2037 GKIAEQMESSRKVIG
+2037 GELAEQAEDARKSLSR
-2052 KQQFYYE
+2052 
-2059 AQQSWPLD
+2059 P
-2067 PTL
+2067 